1 MPYNNLAKERN
12 IKQNIKENKRQVSK
26 QNEKEYMNDH
36 LPVGEHSM
44 VHEEVECGDI
54 VVVIES
60 DQVRCL
66 TFENLRTSVL

>member
-26 QNEKEYMNDH
+26 QNDKEYMNDH
-36 LPVGEHSM
+36 LPVGKRST

-54 VVVIES
+54 EDVIES
-60 DQVRCL
+60 
-66 TFENLRTSVL
+66 EPS